1 MAKRPVPDPGSQQL
15 EGGNGMDILI
25 PSNAA
30 RAAEGAWAGAFTRLF
45 GVLLTLILSAT
56 SALAGTYSIG
66 VAPQFESRRMFAI
79 WQPIIGELEKRT
91 GHQFK
96 LVVPLTVTD
105 FERELEKGSYDFV
118 YANPYHI
125 VRLSQKQAYLPLVRD
140 KLPLR
145 GILVVRKDSP
155 VRNLKELDG
164 KSLAVPSPNAI
175 GASLLIRADLE
186 HFHGIRMK
194 MVNVKTHSSVYL
206 NVLNGLTEAGGG
218 VEKTLGEQD
227 QPVQDALRVIYT
239 TREMPSHPVA
249 AHSRVDQAARE
260 QVRRALLELAATP
273 AGKALLDEVPM
284 KQPVAASIEDYLVMR
299 KWGLEAYW
307 VGEGK

>member
-1 MAKRPVPDPGSQQL
+1 MAPDPYGIMNS
-15 EGGNGMDILI
+15 
-25 PSNAA
+25 S
-30 RAAEGAWAGAFTRLF
+30 
-45 GVLLTLILSAT
+45 T
-56 SALAGTYSIG
+56 SALAGTYSIVG
-66 VAPQFESRRMFAI
+66 APQFESRRMFAI
-79 WQPIIGELEKRT
+79 WQPVMGELEKRT
-91 GHQFK
+91 GNQFR

-105 FERELEKGSYDFV
+105 FERELEKGTYDFV

-186 HFHGIRMK
+186 HFHGVRMK
-194 MVNVKTHSSVYL
+194 MVNVKTHSSVFL

-284 KQPVAASIEDYLVMR
+284 KQPVTTSIEDYLVMR

>member
-45 GVLLTLILSAT
+45 GFLLTLILSAT

-284 KQPVAASIEDYLVMR
+284 KQPAPTNIEDYLVMR
-299 KWGLEAYW
+299 KWGLETYW

>member
-45 GVLLTLILSAT
+45 GFLLTLILSAT

>member
-45 GVLLTLILSAT
+45 GFLLTLILSAT

-194 MVNVKTHSSVYL
+194 MVNVKTHSSVFL

-284 KQPVAASIEDYLVMR
+284 KQPVTTSIEDYLVMR